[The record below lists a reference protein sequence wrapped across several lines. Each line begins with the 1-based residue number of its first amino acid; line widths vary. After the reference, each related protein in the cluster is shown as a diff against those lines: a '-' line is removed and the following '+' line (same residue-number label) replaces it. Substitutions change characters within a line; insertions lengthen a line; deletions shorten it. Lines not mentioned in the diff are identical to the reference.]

1 MKLRSPTNISALRP
15 KAAAGFTLVEM
26 LVAFAIG
33 VVLVGTVATVTV
45 DTLLNYAAMGNY
57 TVMDNQSRNA
67 LDEISRE
74 VRNASALVAF
84 STNAPQYLKLTN
96 ATSGVTVTI
105 TFTNNTLQLAKTGQ
119 TTETLLTGCNRWNF
133 SLYNHYPN
141 ITSNS
146 ISFNASTNYT
156 TGNLDPTFAK
166 VINMVWSSSRSIL
179 GTKLNTESVQTAQ
192 VILRNKV
199 K

>member
-119 TTETLLTGCNRWNF
+119 TTETLLTGCKSWKF
-133 SLYNHYPN
+133 SLFDRYPN